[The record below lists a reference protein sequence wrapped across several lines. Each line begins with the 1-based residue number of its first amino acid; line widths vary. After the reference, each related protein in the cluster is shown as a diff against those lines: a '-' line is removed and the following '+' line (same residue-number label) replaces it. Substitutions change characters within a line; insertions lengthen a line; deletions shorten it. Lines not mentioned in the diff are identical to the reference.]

1 MTKKPNG
8 TGGQGPGR
16 PGGAHRVWASLRA
29 TVWTPLARFFGR
41 PSAARRGVL
50 AGVLFVVLLAVMAAD
65 TAPDAL
71 DWQVGDVATRDV
83 AAPRDVVDRYRT
95 EQLREQAAREA
106 VRVAELDP
114 VNWEINPAEA
124 LRAEE
129 RVKAIFDVI
138 GSVRQD
144 AVAALAPLA
153 EEGAAG
159 VEQAGSGS
167 APEAPAG
174 DDAPSAGGDQAAPAS
189 GAGQPSAGAG
199 EPPAPASVPVPALPV
214 DELVAR
220 AEEQL
225 SQQGITL
232 DPEVLA
238 YGLQLD
244 DETRA
249 AVQERTVR
257 IAADLMSRRRIGV
270 DDLERER
277 EAVFTQPQI
286 AALPP
291 SEQAFVGGIVQAV
304 LRPNLI
310 PSPERMERARQEAM
324 RAVAEVRVREGQII
338 IRRGD
343 PVGPEHIMLLQDLG
357 LLDGRY
363 SYTHLAGQALLLLLL
378 FAVVGVYLHQH
389 RRDILLSERQ
399 LALLGLIVLLVAGLA
414 KVGSFIA
421 WEGTALLVP
430 VGLASLLV
438 TLLLDSRLAIV
449 ITILLSTIVAALF
462 GFDGRYF
469 LVALAG
475 GVAGVYSVSRV
486 SQRSDLTR
494 AGLFVGGACFLTM
507 LALGLMRSEMFLIQ
521 YSFLGL
527 LNGIV
532 SAVGTIGLLPY
543 LETVFGITSSIR
555 LLELSNPNHPLLRKL
570 LMEAPGTYH
579 HSILVGNLAEAAA
592 EAIGA
597 DQLLVRVGAQY
608 HDIGKTKRPYFF
620 VENQFGGEN
629 PHDKL
634 SPTLS
639 TLIIISHVRD
649 GVELAR
655 EYHLPQVIVDFIREH
670 HGTDLVKY
678 FYQKAVENAKG
689 EPVDE
694 KDFRYPGPR
703 PQSKET
709 ALVMLADAVEAAVR
723 SLGRPTP
730 GRIEGFVRRIIKER
744 LEAGELDESDL
755 TLKDLDKIAD
765 AFVRVLTGIFH
776 KRVEYPDMPGKE
788 QELKRLKE
796 AESRRAEAGLRA
808 RGERDAA
815 PGAAAGVVAG
825 DTAGASAQ
833 AAGGPPPGHGGAAAP
848 AELAGGAAAAGGD
861 LEVPG
866 HAG

>member
-8 TGGQGPGR
+8 TGGQGAGR
-16 PGGAHRVWASLRA
+16 PGGAHRAWASFRA
-29 TVWTPLARFFGR
+29 AVWTPVARFFGR

-83 AAPRDVVDRYRT
+83 AAPRDVVNRYRT

-106 VRVAELDP
+106 VREAELDP

-129 RVKAIFDVI
+129 RVKAIFGVI
-138 GSVRQD
+138 ASLRQE
-144 AVAALAPLA
+144 ALAALAPQA
-153 EEGAAG
+153 EEGVA
-159 VEQAGSGS
+159 
-167 APEAPAG
+167 
-174 DDAPSAGGDQAAPAS
+174 
-189 GAGQPSAGAG
+189 AGQPPGAGAASESAAGG
-199 EPPAPASVPVPALPV
+199 ERQAPGTGGDGAAGDGGTGDPAAAAGDPATPAPLPAPALPV
-214 DELVAR
+214 DELAAR
-220 AEEQL
+220 AAELL

-232 DPEVLA
+232 ARDVLV

-249 AVQERTVR
+249 AVQERAVR
-257 IAADLMSRRRIGV
+257 IAADLMSRRRIAV
-270 DDLERER
+270 DDLQREQ

-363 SYTHLAGQALLLLLL
+363 SYAQLAGQALLLVLL
-378 FAVVGVYLHQH
+378 FAVAGVYLHQH
-389 RRDILLSERQ
+389 RRDILMSERQ

-430 VGLASLLV
+430 VGLSALLV

-449 ITILLSTIVAALF
+449 TTLVLSTIVAAMF

-494 AGLFVGGACFLTM
+494 AGLFVGGACFMTM

-709 ALVMLADAVEAAVR
+709 ALVMLADAVEASVR

-730 GRIEGFVRRIIKER
+730 GRIEGFVRRIIRER

-776 KRVEYPDMPGKE
+776 KRVEYPDMPVKD
-788 QELKRLKE
+788 QDLKRLKE
-796 AESRRAEAGLRA
+796 GEARRADPA
-808 RGERDAA
+808 RSRGDREAA
-815 PGAAAGVVAG
+815 PGAASGAIA
-825 DTAGASAQ
+825 DEAAGAAV
-833 AAGGPPPGHGGAAAP
+833 GEGTDAAP
-848 AELAGGAAAAGGD
+848 AEGRGATAGAGDD
-861 LEVPG
+861 LELPG

>member
-1 MTKKPNG
+1 
-8 TGGQGPGR
+8 
-16 PGGAHRVWASLRA
+16 LRA
-29 TVWTPLARFFGR
+29 GLWEPVHGFFSR
-41 PSAARRGVL
+41 SSRARRVL
-50 AGVLFVVLLAVMAAD
+50 LAAVMFAVLLAVMAAD
-65 TAPDAL
+65 KAPDVL

-106 VRVAELDP
+106 VRQAELDP

-129 RVKAIFDVI
+129 RVKAIFQI
-138 GSVRQD
+138 LWAVRARAGVELGGEPGGGAPPEPGATAPGAGGEPD
-144 AVAALAPLA
+144 AAAGAAAPA
-153 EEGAAG
+153 DDGAGDTGAAG
-159 VEQAGSGS
+159 DALS
-167 APEAPAG
+167 PEVAEP
-174 DDAPSAGGDQAAPAS
+174 APS
-189 GAGQPSAGAG
+189 
-199 EPPAPASVPVPALPV
+199 VALPP
-214 DELVAR
+214 ELVEELL
-220 AEEQL
+220 AEAEALLAEQGMPL
-225 SQQGITL
+225 GR
-232 DPEVLA
+232 DVLA
-238 YGLQLD
+238 YGLTRD
-244 DETRA
+244 DGALA
-249 AVQERTVR
+249 ALEERTLRVV
-257 IAADLMSRRRIGV
+257 ADVMLRRRISAE
-270 DDLERER
+270 DLERER
-277 EAVFTQPQI
+277 EAVAAEPQV
-286 AALPP
+286 ATL
-291 SEQAFVGGIVQAV
+291 SGEEQAFVAEVVRAV

-310 PSPERMERARQEAM
+310 PSPERIERARQEAM

-343 PVGPEHIMLLQDLG
+343 PVTVEHIMLLQDLG
-357 LLDGRY
+357 MLDGRY
-363 SYTHLAGQALLLLLL
+363 SYGQLAGDALLLLLL
-378 FAVVGVYLHQH
+378 FAMVGVYLNQH
-389 RRDILLSERQ
+389 RRDILTNEKQ
-399 LALLGLIVLLVAGLA
+399 LALLGLIVLLVVGLA
-414 KVGSFIA
+414 KVGTFIP
-421 WEGTALLVP
+421 WDGTALLVP
-430 VGLASLLV
+430 VGLAGLLV
-438 TLLLDSRLAIV
+438 TLLLDSRLAMLV
-449 ITILLSTIVAALF
+449 TVVLAILLAALF

-469 LVALAG
+469 VVAVGG

-494 AGLFVGGACFLTM
+494 AGLIVGGACFLTM
-507 LALGLMRSEMFLIQ
+507 IALGLLRSEMFLIQ

-527 LNGIV
+527 LNGLV

-543 LETVFGITSSIR
+543 LETLFGITSSIR

-620 VENQFGGEN
+620 VENQFGGDN
-629 PHDKL
+629 PHDKI

-649 GVELAR
+649 GVELAK
-655 EYHLPQVIVDFIREH
+655 EYQLPEVIVDFIREH

-694 KDFRYPGPR
+694 LDFRYPGPR

-709 ALVMLADAVEAAVR
+709 AVVMLADAVEASVR

-730 GRIEGFVRRIIKER
+730 GRIEGLVRRIIKER

-755 TLKDLDKIAD
+755 TLKDLDKIAE
-765 AFVRVLTGIFH
+765 AFVRVLTGIYH
-776 KRVEYPDMPGKE
+776 KRVEYPDMSAKE

-796 AESRRAEAGLRA
+796 RRRAGREAPQAAHDGVP
-808 RGERDAA
+808 DALPPGGQPA
-815 PGAAAGVVAG
+815 PQPASQSGSHQ
-825 DTAGASAQ
+825 SAQ
-833 AAGGPPPGHGGAAAP
+833 VG
-848 AELAGGAAAAGGD
+848 
-861 LEVPG
+861 
-866 HAG
+866 